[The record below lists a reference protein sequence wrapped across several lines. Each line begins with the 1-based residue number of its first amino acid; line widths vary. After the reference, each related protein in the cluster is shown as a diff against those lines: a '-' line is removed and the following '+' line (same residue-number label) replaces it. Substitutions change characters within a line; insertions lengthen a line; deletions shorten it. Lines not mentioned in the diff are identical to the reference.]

1 MLASKKILLAVTGS
15 ISAYKAAYL
24 VRLLKKE
31 KAEVKVI
38 MSRAAHAFIT
48 PLTLATLS
56 ENPVSSDFVADQ
68 DKGTWNNHV
77 DLALWADI
85 MLVAPASAN
94 TLSKMASGQSDSL
107 LLACYLSAKCPVAFA
122 PAMDR
127 DMILH
132 EATQDNIK
140 RLAKRGDL
148 HFQSEFGELASGLE
162 GGGRLAEPEHLL
174 EQLKEFFASKSK
186 LDTKKILISAGPTRE
201 AIDPVRYIGNRSSGK
216 MGYAL
221 VNEALSR
228 GAHVSLVTGPTQLE
242 KPQAQE
248 LVEVESAEEMYEA
261 CIQRAP
267 DFDVIIM
274 SAAVAD
280 FKPSIFEN
288 QKIKKEKG
296 IAAIELESTKDILK
310 RIGEMKKS
318 EQVLIGFALESE
330 NGLENA
336 KKKLQS
342 KNLDAIV
349 LNTLEDEKAGFGV
362 DTNLIRIIAK
372 DDAID
377 QYELKPKTEVAK
389 DILNYVE
396 DLL

>member
-85 MLVAPASAN
+85 MIVAPASAN

-140 RLAKRGDL
+140 RLEKRGDL

-186 LDTKKILISAGPTRE
+186 LDAKKILISAGPTRE

-221 VNEALSR
+221 ANEALSR
-228 GAHVSLVTGPTQLE
+228 GAHVSLVTGPTQLK

-288 QKIKKEKG
+288 QKIKKEKPFKET
-296 IAAIELESTKDILK
+296 AQNMLA
-310 RIGEMKKS
+310 
-318 EQVLIGFALESE
+318 
-330 NGLENA
+330 
-336 KKKLQS
+336 
-342 KNLDAIV
+342 
-349 LNTLEDEKAGFGV
+349 
-362 DTNLIRIIAK
+362 
-372 DDAID
+372 
-377 QYELKPKTEVAK
+377 
-389 DILNYVE
+389 
-396 DLL
+396 